1 MKNHLKV
8 AEHDTTNIHTNY
20 YFFHCFVLNDSVLQ
34 GE

>member
-8 AEHDTTNIHTNY
+8 AEHDIANIHTNY